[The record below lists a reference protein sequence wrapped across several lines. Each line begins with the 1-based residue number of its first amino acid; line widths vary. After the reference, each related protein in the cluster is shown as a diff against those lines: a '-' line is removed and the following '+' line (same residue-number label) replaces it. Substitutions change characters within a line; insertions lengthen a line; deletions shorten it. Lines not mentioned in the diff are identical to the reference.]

1 MSSSLKNNSV
11 LVGLS
16 GGVDSAVSALLLAR
30 CGFRIVGVTFKL
42 WEFSSGGTR
51 RDNLCCSTE
60 GVAAAKALCR
70 KLDCDFIVEDVSEE
84 FFHSVVKDFIS
95 EYSLGR
101 TPSPCILCNPQIKWK
116 NLIALADKLGIENI
130 ATGHYARIFHSSISL
145 GGKNLLRGADS
156 EKDQSYFLY
165 RLSAEE
171 LARTYFPV
179 GHYFKSQTR
188 AIADKFDLPVSS
200 PRESQELCFL
210 PDGGF
215 DKFFKKY
222 LPQATEQGKIVDTS
236 GKVLGEHRGIAF
248 YTIGQRSGLGGGF
261 SQPMYVK
268 KIVADDN
275 TIIIGTDDEIYS
287 QRFSVEN
294 LVWRRV
300 PGDEFFCTVRLRHR
314 HKDSLAKVLV
324 KKERAEVIFEKPQR
338 AIAPGQSAVFYDGLA
353 VIGGGII
360 ADVLD

>member
-1 MSSSLKNNSV
+1 MSSSFKNNSV

-16 GGVDSAVSALLLAR
+16 GGVDSATSAFLLALKNL
-30 CGFRIVGVTFKL
+30 RIVGVTFKL

-51 RDNLCCSTE
+51 RNNLCCSTE
-60 GVAAAKALCR
+60 GVAAAKALCK
-70 KLDCDFIVEDVSEE
+70 KLGCDFIVEDISEE
-84 FFHSVVKDFIS
+84 FFDSIVKDFIS

-116 NLIALADKLGIENI
+116 NLVALANKLGIENV
-130 ATGHYARIFHSSISL
+130 ATGHYARTFDSPISL
-145 GGKNLLRGADS
+145 DGRNLLRGADS

-165 RLSAEE
+165 RLSTEQ
-171 LARTYFPV
+171 LAKTIFPV
-179 GHYFKSQTR
+179 GHLTKAQTR
-188 AIADKFDLPVSS
+188 NIAKQKGLPISS

-210 PDGGF
+210 PDGGI
-215 DKFFKKY
+215 DNFFKKY

-236 GKVLGEHRGIAF
+236 GKVLGKHSGIAF

-268 KIVADDN
+268 KIIAEEN
-275 TIIIGTDDEIYS
+275 TIVIGTDDEIYS
-287 QRFSVEN
+287 RRFSVEN

-300 PGDEFFCTVRLRHR
+300 PDDEFLCTMRIRHR
-314 HKDSLAKVLV
+314 HKDAPAKVLV
-324 KKERAEVIFEKPQR
+324 KKERAEVLFEKPQR
-338 AIAPGQSAVFYDGLA
+338 AISPGQSAVFYDELA